1 MNLEQM
7 RWIKSQ
13 LKRKISIT
21 KGLLILFMITGSLV
35 SYSKDMDAYLRCRR
49 EHSRIPRPGESYIM
63 NDPCAMYLVDL

>member
-35 SYSKDMDAYLRCRR
+35 SYSKDYAP
-49 EHSRIPRPGESYIM
+49 I
-63 NDPCAMYLVDL
+63 